1 MTENL
6 PPSMFD
12 LRRELSSFS
21 SEKIIMVYFIASGLL
36 AHFTGRE
43 KYYSEDLTLGDW
55 QTQSQASVVRSV
67 ANAVLSNRLTDGYI
81 NPKKAERIRAHNKI
95 ARLH

>member
-6 PPSMFD
+6 VPPMFD

-36 AHFTGRE
+36 ANFTGRE
-43 KYYSEDLTLGDW
+43 KYHFEDLTLRDW
-55 QTQSQASVVRSV
+55 QRQSQAAVVRSV
-67 ANAVLSNRLTDGYI
+67 ANAVLSSRFTDGYI
-81 NPKKAERIRAHNKI
+81 NPKKAERIQAHSKI
-95 ARLH
+95 ARLQ